1 MKYGWLGVGLVLGA
15 GVVASIGVPTQAYA
29 CGGCFIS
36 QSENTQV
43 TGHRMVLSLSNTQST
58 LYDQISYSGSPES
71 FAWILPIQGQVEVGL
86 SSDLLFATLESLTE
100 TTILSPTI
108 DCTGGCFNGS
118 GSGVGP
124 GPGPGPTGST
134 GSGVEVIAQAVVGP
148 YETVQLSAS
157 DPQAL
162 ANWLASHGYVIPAD
176 VQDVV
181 DSYVVD
187 GFDFLAMRLVPGQGV
202 DAMRPVRITTPGAGL
217 TLPLRMV
224 AAGTGATTAVT
235 LWVVSEGRYQPQN
248 FPSFTIEQE
257 ELVWDWD
264 VSKSNYS
271 ALRKQRF
278 AESDGFAWH
287 LETAE
292 PQYANNFQNLI
303 SLAQDDPQASGY
315 GDELGAGAVAEA
327 EADVNTLFA
336 GISPSQLW
344 ISRMSAELSR
354 PALTDDLA
362 LTASPSQTA
371 LDRFFFIENT
381 KGTPPECPP
390 LPPGCEGG
398 ADSGSNSGSGAGS
411 GAASGSSNGSSSGCS
426 VTSVP
431 SSTSSWVALGA
442 LALAGVRRRRAA
454 RGRR

>member
-1 MKYGWLGVGLVLGA
+1 MKLTGLGVGLMIAA
-15 GVVASIGVPTQAYA
+15 GMLALVSAPEQAEA

-36 QSENTQV
+36 ESENTQV

-71 FAWILPIQGQVEVGL
+71 FAWILPIQGKVEIGL
-86 SSDLLFATLESLTE
+86 SSDLLFATLENQTQ
-100 TTILSPTI
+100 TTIVSPTI
-108 DCTGGCFNGS
+108 NCSSSCFNGS

-124 GPGPGPTGST
+124 GPGPGGST
-134 GSGVEVIAQAVVGP
+134 GSGVEVIAQEVVGP

-162 ANWLASHGYVIPAD
+162 ADWLATHGYVIPAD
-176 VQDVV
+176 VQAVV

-202 DAMRPVRITTPGAGL
+202 DSMRPVRITSPGAGL

-248 FPSFTIEQE
+248 FPSFVIEQQ

-271 ALRKQRF
+271 ALRQQRF
-278 AESDGFAWH
+278 DESDGFAWH

-292 PQYANNFQNLI
+292 PQSYGNFANLI
-303 SLAQDDPQASGY
+303 TVAEEEPLSSGY
-315 GDELGAGAVAEA
+315 GDELGTGAVAEA
-327 EADVNTLFA
+327 APDLNTLFA
-336 GISPSQLW
+336 GITPSQLW

-354 PALTDDLA
+354 PALTDDLV
-362 LTASPSQTA
+362 LSASPSQTPIA
-371 LDRFFFIENT
+371 RFYFVENT
-381 KGTPPECPP
+381 QGTPPECPP

-398 ADSGSNSGSGAGS
+398 ADSANSSGSGAS
-411 GAASGSSNGSSSGCS
+411 DSGSSDGASSGCNATGEGS
-426 VTSVP
+426 P
-431 SSTSSWVALGA
+431 KWSWLTLGA
-442 LALAGVRRRRAA
+442 LAVATLRRRRAA
-454 RGRR
+454 RVRP